1 MAETTR
7 MENSV
12 GLLTQQR
19 FRICDGLRGGGDFGA
34 AQDAGYLHEALFA
47 GDTADGSYG
56 ACMLARSRMFEI

>member
-12 GLLTQQR
+12 GLLTKQR
-19 FRICDGLRGGGDFGA
+19 FCIRDGLWGDFGA
-34 AQDAGYLHEALFA
+34 AQDTGNLHEALFA
-47 GDTADGSYG
+47 GDAADGSDG

>member
-12 GLLTQQR
+12 GLLIQQR
-19 FRICDGLRGGGDFGA
+19 FRICDGLWGNFGA
-34 AQDAGYLHEALFA
+34 AQDASHLHEVLFA
-47 GDTADGSYG
+47 GDTADGSSG

>member
-19 FRICDGLRGGGDFGA
+19 FRICDGLWGNFGA
-34 AQDAGYLHEALFA
+34 AQDAGHLHEALFA

-56 ACMLARSRMFEI
+56 AFMLARSRMFEI